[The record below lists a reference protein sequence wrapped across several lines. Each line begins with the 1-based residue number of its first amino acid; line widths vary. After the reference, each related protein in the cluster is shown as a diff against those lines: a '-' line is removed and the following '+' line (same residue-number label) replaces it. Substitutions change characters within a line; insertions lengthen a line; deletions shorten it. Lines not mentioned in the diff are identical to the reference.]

1 LFAQW
6 ISERDHH
13 NLDDDAKMFFVLH
26 NAILDAGIAAW
37 DMKRAYDSVRP
48 VTAIPFLFAG
58 KKIRAWGGSGKGTVE
73 MDGSNWMPYQPASFP
88 TPPFPDYVSGHSTYS
103 STAASI
109 LASWTGSDRFGYS
122 VTLPKGS
129 SKIEPGVTP
138 VRPVT
143 LTWTT
148 LTEAAEEAGL
158 SRRYGG
164 LHFERADLAGRQLGR
179 LVASKAWAKAQTYFD
194 GTAAGVQ
201 TRAFNES

>member
-1 LFAQW
+1 
-6 ISERDHH
+6 
-13 NLDDDAKMFFVLH
+13 
-26 NAILDAGIAAW
+26 
-37 DMKRAYDSVRP
+37 
-48 VTAIPFLFAG
+48 T
-58 KKIRAWGGSGKGTVE
+58 
-73 MDGSNWMPYQPASFP
+73 FP

-109 LASWTGSDRFGYS
+109 LAACTGSDRFGYS

-138 VRPVT
+138 ARPVT
-143 LTWTT
+143 LTWAT

-179 LVASKAWAKAQTYFD
+179 LVASKAWAKARMYFS
-194 GTAAGVQ
+194 GNAAGVHRQ
-201 TRAFNES
+201 LLMS